1 MTTNI
6 GQIITQESETWK
18 SSTEVLPL
26 ELPANLTKKQNDDC
40 FISLYNGEAASPKEI
55 AVSLG
60 RLMMA
65 FPKMS
70 NGFFDLLAE
79 RIAAN
84 KFTSRRLYDAINSL
98 IDNFNYKELN
108 IADII
113 KFDKKVKLYS
123 YNEVCRM
130 VSKGEV
136 SFSDFEIREINGEC
150 YRVKKTDL
158 IS

>member
-113 KFDKKVKLYS
+113 KFDKKAKLYS

>member
-1 MTTNI
+1 
-6 GQIITQESETWK
+6 
-18 SSTEVLPL
+18 
-26 ELPANLTKKQNDDC
+26 
-40 FISLYNGEAASPKEI
+40 
-55 AVSLG
+55 
-60 RLMMA
+60 MMA
-65 FPKMS
+65 FPKMN

-84 KFTSRRLYDAINSL
+84 KFTSKRLYDAVNSL

-113 KFDKKVKLYS
+113 KFDKKAKLYS

-150 YRVKKTDL
+150 YRVKKTDFIL
-158 IS
+158 